1 MPRKGTQ
8 TEPNTGLIQQV
19 SRGTTRSRKRKADV
33 AVYLQDPDEEIAE
46 MTKKRQCESQ
56 ACWDLATSSY
66 QRIST
71 PEHEVEEQVAR
82 DAALL
87 RFAQYNFTDHCT
99 PTRSSPLPVL
109 CWANRDHV
117 WNNLLQKD
125 QSYIRDRRFM
135 ERHPNLQPKMRAILL
150 DWMMEVCEV
159 YKLHRETFYLA
170 QDYFDRFMATQRNI
184 LKTTLQLIGIS
195 ALFIAAKLEEIYP
208 PKVHQFAYV
217 TDGACTEDEILSME
231 LIIMKELKWSL
242 NPMTPVSWLN
252 VYMQMAY
259 LRATGEMLVPQFPQ
273 ATFVQIAELLDVCVL
288 DMGCLDFSYGMLA
301 ASALFH
307 FSSLELVERVSG
319 YQWADVEQCV
329 KWMVPFAMSI
339 RETGS
344 AQLKLFKGISTDDM
358 HNIQVHVQYLQLL
371 ERALSYQQMDVEQT
385 QRSPAPSG
393 VLTPPPSSE
402 KPESSEP

>member
-1 MPRKGTQ
+1 MPRKGAQ
-8 TEPNTGLIQQV
+8 MDPKMGLVQQV
-19 SRGTTRSRKRKADV
+19 SRGAARSRKRKADV
-33 AVYLQDPDEEIAE
+33 AVYLQDPDEVAE
-46 MTKKRQCESQ
+46 MTTKRQCDSQ
-56 ACWDLATSSY
+56 VCLDLPASPYKT
-66 QRIST
+66 IPT
-71 PEHEVEEQVAR
+71 PDHEAEEEVL
-82 DAALL
+82 DGAALL
-87 RFAQYNFTDHCT
+87 RFAQYNLSGHCM
-99 PTRSSPLPVL
+99 PIRSSPLPVL
-109 CWANRDHV
+109 CWANKDDV

-125 QSYIRDRRFM
+125 QSYPRDCHFM
-135 ERHPNLQPKMRAILL
+135 EQHPNLQPKMRAILL

-170 QDYFDRFMATQRNI
+170 QDYFDRFMATQRNV

-242 NPMTPVSWLN
+242 NPLTPVSWLN

-259 LRATGEMLVPQFPQ
+259 LKATGEMLVPQFPQ

-288 DMGCLDFSYGMLA
+288 DLGCLDFSYSMLA

-307 FSSLELVERVSG
+307 FSSMELVERVSG
-319 YQWADVEQCV
+319 YQWVDMERCV

-344 AQLKLFKGISTDDM
+344 SQLKLFKGIAADDM
-358 HNIQVHVQYLQLL
+358 HNIQVHTSYLQLL

-385 QRSPAPSG
+385 QRSPAPTG

-402 KPESSEP
+402 KPESLEP